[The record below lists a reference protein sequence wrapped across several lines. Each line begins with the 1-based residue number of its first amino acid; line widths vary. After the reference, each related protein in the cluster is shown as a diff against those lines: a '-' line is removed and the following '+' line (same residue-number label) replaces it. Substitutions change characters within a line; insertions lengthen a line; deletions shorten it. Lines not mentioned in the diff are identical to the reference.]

1 MAVPDRPTTRRLLAQ
16 DHPPDWLV
24 VHSEGVARVAAEAA
38 RALADKGVE
47 VDPLLVEAAGRLHDI
62 DKTTTKGNGRHG
74 LAGAEY
80 LTALG
85 YKDLAEPVASHP
97 FYCLLDPER
106 FPSSWAA
113 ICVSVADRRVGQ
125 GFTDIRERLDDL
137 TTRYPDDTEPIRA
150 AYEPAEALEARLA
163 DAAGLTRG
171 ALEDRLRDAWAD
183 GDR

>member
-1 MAVPDRPTTRRLLAQ
+1 MAVPDRQTARRLLAH
-16 DHPPDWLV
+16 DDPAEWLV

-38 RALADKGVE
+38 RALAANGVE
-47 VDPLLVEAAGRLHDI
+47 VDPHLVEAAGRLHDI
-62 DKTTTKGNGRHG
+62 DKTTTRDNGRHG
-74 LAGAEY
+74 LAGAEH

-85 YKDLAEPVASHP
+85 YGELADPVASHP

-106 FPSSWAA
+106 FPISWAA

-125 GFTDIRERLDDL
+125 RFTDIRERLDDL
-137 TTRYPDDTEPIRA
+137 ANRYPDDAQPIHA
-150 AYEPAEALEARLA
+150 AYEPADALEARLA
-163 DAAGLTRG
+163 DAAGLTRR

>member
-1 MAVPDRPTTRRLLAQ
+1 MAVPDRPTARRLLAQ

-38 RALADKGVE
+38 RALADYGVE
-47 VDPLLVEAAGRLHDI
+47 VDPFLAEAAGRLHDI
-62 DKTTTKGNGRHG
+62 DKTKTRGTGRHG
-74 LAGAEY
+74 LAGAAY
-80 LTALG
+80 LSALG
-85 YKDLAEPVASHP
+85 YEDLAEPVASHP

-106 FPSSWAA
+106 FPTSWAA

-125 GFTDIRERLDDL
+125 GFTAIRERLDDL
-137 TTRYPDDTEPIRA
+137 ANRYPDDVEPIRA
-150 AYEPAEALEARLA
+150 AYEPADALEARLA
-163 DAAGLTRG
+163 EAAGLTRG

>member
-1 MAVPDRPTTRRLLAQ
+1 MAVPDRPTARRLLAQ

-24 VHSEGVARVAAEAA
+24 IHSEGVARVAAEAA
-38 RALADKGVE
+38 RALADNGVE

-62 DKTTTKGNGRHG
+62 DKTTTRGDGRHG
-74 LAGAEY
+74 LAGAEH

-85 YKDLAEPVASHP
+85 YEELADSVASHP

-125 GFTDIRERLDDL
+125 QFTDIRERLDDL
-137 TTRYPDDTEPIRA
+137 ANRYPDDAEPIRA
-150 AYEPAEALEARLA
+150 AYEPADALEARLA
-163 DAAGLTRG
+163 EAAGLTRG
-171 ALEDRLRDAWAD
+171 ALHDRLREAWAD